1 MISHRSLQWAPL
13 FLSLS
18 LLILCFLLRKAPLNN
33 KSQYLLPPNNSSV
46 CLCSPSYIS
55 GLQIQGSR
63 GSLDT
68 STCLSAAN
76 PTCAHF
82 LPSQA
87 VPPSYPPELWVPSWT
102 PPLSDHSGFHFLSV
116 YMHTILFIPPA
127 TPEVLASPLTWG
139 FLPRL
144 LPSLPIF
151 YLSLFYPL
159 QPCLMT
165 LLRNAKSNHPRPQ
178 NPSVVH

>member
-1 MISHRSLQWAPL
+1 MGSSFSFLISSRSLFSPQKSSTKQQVSTSPFPQQL
-13 FLSLS
+13 LSLS
-18 LLILCFLLRKAPLNN
+18 WQPQLHCWAPDPGVQG
-33 KSQYLLPPNNSSV
+33 SPGHFYLLKRSKP
-46 CLCSPSYIS
+46 L
-55 GLQIQGSR
+55 
-63 GSLDT
+63 
-68 STCLSAAN
+68 
-76 PTCAHF
+76 CAHF

-116 YMHTILFIPPA
+116 HMHTILFIPPA
-127 TPEVLASPLTWG
+127 TPEVLAFPLTWG
-139 FLPRL
+139 FLPSF

-151 YLSLFYPL
+151 CLSLFYPL
-159 QPCLMT
+159 QPCLTT